1 MLMSVSNNVSHLCI
15 KLKEE
20 EDPDADTDSRAA
32 ALSLSAHQKKA
43 GTRDTQGV
51 TTKWQTKRGAHRIKN
66 MWGAG

>member
-51 TTKWQTKRGAHRIKN
+51 TTK
-66 MWGAG
+66 